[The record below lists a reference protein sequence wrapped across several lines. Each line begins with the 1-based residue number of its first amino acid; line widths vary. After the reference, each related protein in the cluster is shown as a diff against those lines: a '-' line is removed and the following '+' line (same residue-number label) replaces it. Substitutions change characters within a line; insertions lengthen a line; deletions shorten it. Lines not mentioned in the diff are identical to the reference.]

1 MLTAPNTPVPVSE
14 LDTPRHGSQSIVHI
28 DPTGSVVKKL
38 DAIEARLKR
47 TEARLKR
54 TESRLCQFML
64 DQGSSI
70 HLEDVDAQR

>member
-14 LDTPRHGSQSIVHI
+14 LDTPRHGPQSIVHI

-38 DAIEARLKR
+38 DTIEARLKR
-47 TEARLKR
+47 M
-54 TESRLCQFML
+54 ESRLCQFML
-64 DQGSSI
+64 DQGSGI